1 MSEVIRSYSEDV
13 LLRNLRDWWDNEAG
27 IGEDD
32 PFAVTKPRAGTI
44 FEVIPA
50 IDSLAMVAGLLTIEI
65 YVGFEISPSII
76 RRGGYQNFE
85 DMVTDLLPKVRKLVV
100 KRKEEVA

>member
-13 LLRNLRDWWDNEAG
+13 LLRNLRTWWDNEAG

-32 PFAVTKPRAGTI
+32 PFADSKSRAGTI

-50 IDSLAMVAGLLTIEI
+50 IDSLAMVAGLLTIENH
-65 YVGFEISPSII
+65 VGFEISPSII

-85 DMVTDLLPKVRKLVV
+85 DMVTDLLPKVRQLVV